1 LEEIT
6 ALAARHLDALAAEI
20 GPFSGSDARSAP
32 VHLGGWSFGALVA
45 FELARGLAARG
56 GMPGVVV
63 AIDAAPGAAAGDGT
77 GADGEGDE
85 SALLVRALSEV
96 APVTAEE
103 LRGLELD
110 QRVDLLLRRARE
122 RGALGPL
129 GPECGGGA
137 WREPMER
144 ATARRLLAVFTAA
157 LRAAG
162 SWRPEPADLRVALLA
177 AAQSDHLP
185 ADDPAAG
192 WRRIARGGV
201 EVVTVPGD
209 HGSVLSPENAPAVA
223 RVLARLLNR
232 ADEATVSTRPT
243 GGAG

>member
-1 LEEIT
+1 MTE
-6 ALAARHLDALAAEI
+6 
-20 GPFSGSDARSAP
+20 
-32 VHLGGWSFGALVA
+32 
-45 FELARGLAARG
+45 
-56 GMPGVVV
+56 
-63 AIDAAPGAAAGDGT
+63 
-77 GADGEGDE
+77 
-85 SALLVRALSEV
+85 
-96 APVTAEE
+96 
-103 LRGLELD
+103 
-110 QRVDLLLRRARE
+110 
-122 RGALGPL
+122 
-129 GPECGGGA
+129 GGA
-137 WREPMER
+137 GREPMER

-192 WRRIARGGV
+192 WRPIARGGV
-201 EVVTVPGD
+201 DVVEVPGD
-209 HGSVLSPENAPAVA
+209 HGSELSPENAPAVA

>member
-1 LEEIT
+1 
-6 ALAARHLDALAAEI
+6 
-20 GPFSGSDARSAP
+20 
-32 VHLGGWSFGALVA
+32 VA
-45 FELARGLAARG
+45 FEMARGLAARG

-129 GPECGGGA
+129 GPLGPKTEGGA
-137 WREPMER
+137 GREPMER

-192 WRRIARGGV
+192 WRPIARGGV
-201 EVVTVPGD
+201 DVVEVPGD

-223 RVLARLLNR
+223 RVLARLLDR
-232 ADEATVSTRPT
+232 ADAATVPT
-243 GGAG
+243 PPTAGAG